1 MEHIEER
8 SISSPVH
15 SNNQNHYDQQQLGK
29 NTSISN
35 FAEINKKPQIRKSPI
50 DGKGFFCTCTKSS
63 CQKNYCDCYKNGYL
77 CGDQCRCMDCK
88 NTRADEIKI
97 KPDKF
102 AIEFTRVSI
111 NQSLL
116 KVKQGKSLICFETKK
131 MMCSSVI
138 NDSSNSNLTQTNNK
152 EIKDDEKISNF
163 VTENNLLNK
172 QRKSDSIETMEKV
185 QKYFSTSKSSL
196 SKSST
201 NISNLDVNNSNSTD
215 LELNEKETIEEKL
228 PLIKKLFHV

>member
-1 MEHIEER
+1 
-8 SISSPVH
+8 
-15 SNNQNHYDQQQLGK
+15 
-29 NTSISN
+29 
-35 FAEINKKPQIRKSPI
+35 
-50 DGKGFFCTCTKSS
+50 
-63 CQKNYCDCYKNGYL
+63 
-77 CGDQCRCMDCK
+77 MDCK

-102 AIEFTRVSI
+102 AIEFIRVSV

-131 MMCSSVI
+131 MVCSSFL

-152 EIKDDEKISNF
+152 EIKEEEKISNF
-163 VTENNLLNK
+163 VTVIENNLLGK
-172 QRKSDSIETMEKV
+172 QRKPE
-185 QKYFSTSKSSL
+185 KYFSTSKSSL

-201 NISNLDVNNSNSTD
+201 NISNLDVNNSKSTE
-215 LELNEKETIEEKL
+215 LELIEKESSEVKL